1 MSAERPRSAYLEAV
15 GRDLDAAARRQAQV
29 LRRRRARLRLAAVGV
44 SAIVLLTG
52 SALAGAG
59 ILGTPAPKI
68 VQATLNS
75 LWDGSDKSMLA
86 PTLTGARGMA
96 FFDGDR
102 LYRSPGRKQ
111 ASVCLTVVAADLTVA
126 RSTRGGS
133 CFARASGGYWPFGV
147 ISRLRADRQAIF
159 GQIRAPGD
167 ASLTLEWPG
176 AGPRRVPLG
185 LDGHF
190 LVELPLLPRARA
202 EPVFGTLEIRDGAG
216 RVVAS
221 RRFVG
226 LTR

>member
-1 MSAERPRSAYLEAV
+1 MSAETPHSAYLEAV
-15 GRDLDAAARRQAQV
+15 GRDLDAAARRQART
-29 LRRRRARLRLAAVGV
+29 LRRRRTRLRLVAVGA
-44 SAIVLLTG
+44 SATILLAG

-75 LWDGSDKSMLA
+75 LWESRDGSMLA

-102 LYRSPGRKQ
+102 LYRSPGRKRG
-111 ASVCLTVVAADLTVA
+111 SVCLTVVAADLTLA

-133 CFARASGGYWPFGV
+133 CFARANGGYWPFGV
-147 ISRLRADRQAIF
+147 VSRPRGDRQAIF
-159 GQIRAPGD
+159 GQIRAPGN

-202 EPVFGTLEIRDGAG
+202 EPVFAVLQIRDGAG

-221 RRFVG
+221 RTFVG